1 MRFSEISGLYEKNPH
16 YIDLSFRIHREHP
29 TPACPEIL
37 DHQRSHPC
45 QARGGF
51 RPAPRSWQKRGTPRH
66 TRTHQGRKHEG
77 KRCQLVRNKQ
87 MYSFLK
93 SHLPGLVTKLIF
105 YYYLFPFCTKSL
117 ICPPDPSS
125 GRYFSLPFLSA
136 TPLSP
141 SMTLEG
147 LLS

>member
-1 MRFSEISGLYEKNPH
+1 MLPLIMAIDIFWNRFALALLFPLAMMVLVPISFSPH

-37 DHQRSHPC
+37 DHQRSHPR

-77 KRCQLVRNKQ
+77 EK
-87 MYSFLK
+87 
-93 SHLPGLVTKLIF
+93 HLP
-105 YYYLFPFCTKSL
+105 
-117 ICPPDPSS
+117 
-125 GRYFSLPFLSA
+125 
-136 TPLSP
+136 
-141 SMTLEG
+141 
-147 LLS
+147 